1 MKRSV
6 CGLEVQDNT
15 QLSFCMVVT
24 VNSLIANWLALLD
37 ILHWTAKGCNDF
49 SALHLIMLHYL
60 HVFLCSKD
68 IFSHFS
74 FCPTLLPKL
83 HYDFACFCSGRHYT
97 FTKFFVTMSSNI
109 SFRIYTSRTTWCKY
123 SMLNAMFPAIWQY
136 SISMM
141 HVQIEQSFKNGS
153 TLIWGSLGI
162 YI

>member
-6 CGLEVQDNT
+6 CRLEVQDNT

-68 IFSHFS
+68 IFSHF
-74 FCPTLLPKL
+74 FCPTLLPKTSLWFCMFLFWKTL
-83 HYDFACFCSGRHYT
+83 HFH
-97 FTKFFVTMSSNI
+97 KIFVTMSSNI
-109 SFRIYTSRTTWCKY
+109 CFRIYTSRTTWYEY
-123 SMLNAMFPAIWQY
+123 SVLNAVSYYLTIQY
-136 SISMM
+136 N
-141 HVQIEQSFKNGS
+141 HDACTNTTKF
-153 TLIWGSLGI
+153 
-162 YI
+162 